1 MYFQM
6 SRSSCSEL
14 CQNIF
19 FLLSSVF
26 VLSVTRKTYEE
37 GIEAATIN
45 QIKIPDNAG
54 SQFVF
59 LTVRARNEIKGDLE
73 PAAST
78 SIENHCI

>member
-59 LTVRARNEIKGDLE
+59 LTVRVPMKSKVILNQLQALR
-73 PAAST
+73 
-78 SIENHCI
+78 